1 MGLTT
6 GSAWPRLRRI
16 VPAVVVAAAAT
27 GCPTV
32 DLGDEPQDV
41 GQCRPDRQY
50 FQDVIWPEF
59 LVPADPNRSCIGD
72 GTGGCHDASQGRSAF
87 RLIIPSGSATPDYGR
102 NYDVTTRFL
111 NCGTPEAS
119 PLLTKPLS
127 GRDVHG
133 GGDLFT
139 ATGDPAVDAFNNWP
153 GF

>member
-72 GTGGCHDASQGRSAF
+72 GTGGCDGALHER
-87 RLIIPSGSATPDYGR
+87 
-102 NYDVTTRFL
+102 
-111 NCGTPEAS
+111 
-119 PLLTKPLS
+119 
-127 GRDVHG
+127 
-133 GGDLFT
+133 
-139 ATGDPAVDAFNNWP
+139 
-153 GF
+153 